1 MDTASTKPLIIM
13 TVLSEN
19 LLLSPLANGPV
30 KSEKNMKS
38 VLNLCRTEI
47 YELVGSYRL
56 SVSKTVVD
64 FLQI

>member
-1 MDTASTKPLIIM
+1 M